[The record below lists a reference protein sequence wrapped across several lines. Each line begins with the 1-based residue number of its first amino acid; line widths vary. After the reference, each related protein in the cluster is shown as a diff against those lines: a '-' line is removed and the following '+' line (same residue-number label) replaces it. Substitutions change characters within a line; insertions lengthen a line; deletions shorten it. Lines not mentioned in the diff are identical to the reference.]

1 MNYRLRSTD
10 DGLLVL
16 QVYEAPKTGPYEYER
31 TGTWRDAKV
40 TDIPVYDLFAKP
52 EPEKYYGNCFNAG
65 TGAGPS
71 YGGVK
76 LYGETA
82 TCGNGSIG

>member
-16 QVYEAPKTGPYEYER
+16 QVGEYENSSYSYNK
-31 TGTWRDAKV
+31 GIQWRDAKV
-40 TDIPVYDLFAKP
+40 TDIPVYDLFQPPAP
-52 EPEKYYGNCFNAG
+52 DVRSACES
-65 TGAGPS
+65 PS
-71 YGGVK
+71 YGGIK
-76 LYGETA
+76 YYAETA

>member
-10 DGLLVL
+10 EGLLVL

-40 TDIPVYDLFAKP
+40 TDIPVYDLFKSP
-52 EPEKYYGNCFNAG
+52 ESEKCCPSVQPW
-65 TGAGPS
+65 TPSPS
-71 YGGVK
+71 YGGMQS
-76 LYGETA
+76 YAETA
-82 TCGNGSIG
+82 TCGGGAIG

>member
-16 QVYEAPKTGPYEYER
+16 QVIEYPKHDPYVGYQTREP
-31 TGTWRDAKV
+31 TWRDAKV
-40 TDIPVYDLFAKP
+40 TDIPVYDLFKAP
-52 EPEKYYGNCFNAG
+52 ETEKYSCAISDQRSSGWPFDAIN
-65 TGAGPS
+65 
-71 YGGVK
+71 K
-76 LYGETA
+76 